1 MLIAANI
8 VCFIA
13 LLLLSGAAVARLV
26 LFTALGGELQ
36 RTVTARAARA
46 ALMGALLVVVGA
58 GARLLG
64 TAWIMRDDEPFGPL
78 LLQLARDTA
87 SGRWTAGFGVMGL
100 LLLLTPARWR
110 AAGAA
115 GGALALSVGLAC
127 SGHAT
132 ELEPSTLW
140 IALDA
145 AHALGALV
153 WIGGLA
159 MILPFLLRSESGAL
173 LARFAP
179 VALTGASVAV
189 VTGVL
194 RTLSVVPSVDALVTL
209 MYGRVLLLK
218 LLAVGLVGWFGWR
231 NYRTHAGR
239 RTLDVARSR
248 GLERRARVELAL
260 ASVVVGLTAWLST
273 ISPSD

>member
-1 MLIAANI
+1 MLIAANL

-26 LFTALGGELQ
+26 LFTALSGELQ
-36 RTVTARAARA
+36 RSVTARAARA
-46 ALMGALLVVVGA
+46 ALLGALLIVVGPS
-58 GARLLG
+58 ARLLG

-78 LLQLARDTA
+78 LVQLARDTA
-87 SGRWTAGFGVMGL
+87 SGRWTAGLGVLGL
-100 LLLLTPARWR
+100 VLLLTPARWR
-110 AAGAA
+110 ATAA
-115 GGALALSVGLAC
+115 VAGALAVSIGLAS

-132 ELEPSTLW
+132 ELEPAALW

-145 AHALGALV
+145 AHALGALL

-159 MILPFLLRSESGAL
+159 LVVPFLLRSESGAL
-173 LARFAP
+173 LSRFAP

-194 RTLSVVPSVDALVTL
+194 RTLTVLPSVDALVTL
-209 MYGRVLLLK
+209 TYGRVLLLK

-231 NYRTHAGR
+231 NYRAHAGR

-248 GLERRARVELAL
+248 GLERRARIELAL
-260 ASVVVGLTAWLST
+260 ASVVIGLTAWLST
-273 ISPSD
+273 ISPLD